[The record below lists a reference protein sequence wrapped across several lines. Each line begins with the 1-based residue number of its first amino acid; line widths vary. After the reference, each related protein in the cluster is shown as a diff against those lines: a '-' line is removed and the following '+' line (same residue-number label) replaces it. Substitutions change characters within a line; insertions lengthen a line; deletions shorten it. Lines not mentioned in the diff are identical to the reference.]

1 MLRLLIQ
8 RVKFLLL
15 VIQQQKK
22 ALSSVE
28 NKIFDISNLVQ
39 KADYDTKIT
48 DIENKLNDHD
58 HDKYID
64 TSEFN
69 TLTANVF
76 NVLISTSQF
85 NNKNRF

>member
-22 ALSSVE
+22 VLSSVE
-28 NKIFDISNLVQ
+28 NKILDISNLVQ

-69 TLTANVF
+69 TLATNVF
-76 NVLISTSQF
+76 NGDQHKQI
-85 NNKNRF
+85 